1 MKHFYVKAACFIAV
15 CMFAIS
21 AKSQTTVIPDANF
34 EQELI
39 ARGVDTDGVV
49 NGQIATA
56 DAEAVTALTIYP
68 ERIAGPEAIIF
79 DLTGIE
85 AFVNLERLTVGNT
98 FITALNVSTMPNLRY
113 LDCSA
118 NQLTSL
124 DVSSNPLLEELIAQV
139 STDDAPINDLTDLD
153 LSHNPNIRYI
163 HAEFISRINLK
174 NGNNNP
180 DMEIDVGGQGP
191 IPVVWSVCIEVDNAT
206 LAQGGQYPYSDWHVY
221 GFPVTY
227 TENCVNSIQK
237 NDKTISFAYP
247 NPATNVLH
255 IYTASGTVDEVVF
268 YDVSGRLV
276 KQFLNVQQAE
286 VNISDLSAGLYS
298 VDIISEG
305 KNIIQ
310 KILKQ

>member
-1 MKHFYVKAACFIAV
+1 MKHFYVKAACFIAASL
-15 CMFAIS
+15 FTIS
-21 AKSQTTVIPDANF
+21 AKSQTTVIPDASF

-39 ARGVDTDGVV
+39 ARGIDTDGVV

-56 DAEAVTALTIYP
+56 DAEAVTDLTINSTDEYI
-68 ERIAGPEAIIF
+68 R

-85 AFVNLERLTVGNT
+85 AFVNLERLTVGMT

-118 NQLTSL
+118 NQLSSL

-237 NDKTISFAYP
+237 NDKTAAFAYP
-247 NPATNVLH
+247 NPATDVLH

-276 KQFLNVQQAE
+276 KQFLNVQQAD

-305 KNIIQ
+305 KSIIQ